1 MPEQKVRILDKSSVD
16 YLKKKKA
23 ALIKMM
29 FISSGIDLAMT
40 IPEAATMFQ
49 TLGGSIIVEEI
60 VETVISSAVGNME
73 DYDINI
79 SWLDRAKGFIPL
91 PGITALTLKCWRE
104 LKKVNEKLELL
115 EA

>member
-1 MPEQKVRILDKSSVD
+1 MSEPTVRVLDKQSIGF
-16 YLKKKKA
+16 LKKKKA
-23 ALIKMM
+23 ALIKMI

-49 TLGGSIIVEEI
+49 TFGGSIIVEEL
-60 VETVISSAVGNME
+60 VETVISSTIGNME

-91 PGITALTLKCWRE
+91 PGITALSLKCWRE
-104 LKKVNEKLELL
+104 LKKVNEKLDLL

>member
-1 MPEQKVRILDKSSVD
+1 MAEPRIRVLEKNSVD
-16 YLKKKKA
+16 FLKKKKT

-29 FISSGIDLAMT
+29 IISSGIDLALA

-49 TLGGSIIVEEI
+49 TFGGSIIVEEL
-60 VETVISSAVGNME
+60 VETVISSAIGNME

-91 PGITALTLKCWRE
+91 PGITALSLKCWRE
-104 LKKVNEKLELL
+104 LKKVNEQLELL
-115 EA
+115 DV

>member
-1 MPEQKVRILDKSSVD
+1 MSEPTVRVIEKNSVA

-29 FISSGIDLAMT
+29 IISSGIDLALT

-49 TLGGSIIVEEI
+49 TFGGSIIVEEL
-60 VETVISSAVGNME
+60 VETVISSAVGNMA
-73 DYDINI
+73 DYDISI

-91 PGITALTLKCWRE
+91 PGVAALSLKCWRE
-104 LKKVNEKLELL
+104 LKEVNEKLDLL
-115 EA
+115 KV